1 MPHADPVLS
10 ALEAAE
16 RTAHAAHE
24 AARAALVA
32 YRGDGPAPPESDLV
46 SLRDGEVEFG
56 RSSKQLRRWVND
68 EGLGVEIDG
77 KLYLKRSLVLQY
89 KRV

>member
-1 MPHADPVLS
+1 MPHADPVLD
-10 ALEAAE
+10 LLIAAE
-16 RTAHAAHE
+16 RSTGAAHE
-24 AARAALVA
+24 AARAALAA
-32 YRGDGPAPPESDLV
+32 YRGDGPAVPESDFV
-46 SLRDGEVEFG
+46 SLREGEVEFG

-77 KLYLKRSLVLQY
+77 KLYLRRSLVLRY